1 MDKTTF
7 TLLYKAMVRLN
18 LECANAV
25 WYPYKRDDTEIIVIR
40 EVFFYVGFRAHVK
53 IASRIVSYFSLQLA
67 VRKRFGAFINVGQ
80 NRVISA
86 HLAGL
91 LCASL

>member
-25 WYPYKRDDTEIIVIR
+25 WCPYKRDDTEIIVIR
-40 EVFFYVGFRAHVK
+40 KVFFM
-53 IASRIVSYFSLQLA
+53 S
-67 VRKRFGAFINVGQ
+67 AFE
-80 NRVISA
+80 RM
-86 HLAGL
+86 LK
-91 LCASL
+91 